1 VGVAEAGGVI
11 QAGGNILMTQP
22 GKRFEDVVKTVPGTQ
37 MRKDSSH
44 RDACTLNDGFS
55 VADIRVGFDSVHV
68 LNMGG
73 NYTFVNAVT
82 CGAF

>member
-1 VGVAEAGGVI
+1 
-11 QAGGNILMTQP
+11 
-22 GKRFEDVVKTVPGTQ
+22 
-37 MRKDSSH
+37 MRKDSTH

-68 LNMGG
+68 WNMGG
-73 NYTFVNAVT
+73 NYTFVNAVA